1 MMSGIYL
8 KEITLSEKKKK
19 KDEAKILTELSSI
32 ISKFQLKSVLEFGIH
47 SNLPKLCPNL

>member
-8 KEITLSEKKKK
+8 KEITLSEKKK